1 MAMMGG
7 GGAFGGPSAT
17 QSSAAAGLPFA
28 GVPTELQAGAEKI
41 LATEPEHERHS
52 VSYDP
57 VHRDAPRFGL
67 RQLFGP
73 RMGAAF
79 LGLLL
84 LVLETVTSLLGPV
97 LTQKGIDD
105 GVRASSRSTLITVV
119 ALFVVV
125 VAVNV
130 VLSRARQRWNGRLGE
145 ALMFDL
151 RIRLFSHFQRLSLD
165 WYTSEKAGVLLSR
178 MTSDVEA
185 VTLLVNE
192 GFVNLVIQALT
203 IGVVTVVLFVYNPVL
218 AAVVLGLVVPPLI
231 VLTIW
236 FRSASQRGYAAVRDR
251 IADVLADL
259 SENLAGVRVIAALN
273 RRRQN
278 AMQHRSVVGEYRD
291 ANISTARA
299 GAIYGPSTEAIGIIA
314 QAAVL
319 LIGGRM
325 VLDGS
330 LELGELT
337 AFLLYVTTFFAPI
350 QQLVQLYNTYQQG
363 QSALRKIADVLATTP
378 TVAEAPD
385 AHPLPPIEGHIRLT
399 NVSFSYDHVTEVL
412 GGVDVEIAAGETFA
426 FVGPTGAG
434 KSTLAKLVTRF
445 HDPTQGSV
453 TMDGHDLREV
463 TLHSLR
469 KQLGVVP
476 QEPFL
481 FQGTIR
487 DNITF
492 ALSLDEQAAGSS
504 AGAEISDD
512 VIHHAIDLVGLTETV
527 DKLPDGIDTIVHE
540 RGTSLSA
547 GERQLLALAR
557 AFVASPRVIV
567 LDEATSSLDL
577 GSEARIEQALDGL
590 LEGRTAVMIAHR
602 LATAMKADR
611 IAVVDGGGIAEL
623 GTHDELVALGGTYA
637 AMFATWSAHTG
648 NG

>member
-28 GVPTELQAGAEKI
+28 GVPSEMKVGADKI
-41 LATEPEHERHS
+41 LATEPEHPTPE
-52 VSYDP
+52 VDFDP
-57 VHRDAPRFGL
+57 VHRPGPRFGL

-73 RMGAAF
+73 RLPAALF
-79 LGLLL
+79 GLLL
-84 LVLETVTSLLGPV
+84 LILETVTSLLGPV

-105 GVRASSRSTLITVV
+105 GVRAQDRSALVSIV
-119 ALFVVV
+119 AIFVGVVV
-125 VAVNV
+125 VNIA
-130 VLSRARQRWNGRLGE
+130 LSRARQRWNGRLGE
-145 ALMFDL
+145 GLMFDL
-151 RIRLFSHFQRLSLD
+151 RIK

-192 GFVNLVIQALT
+192 GFVNLVIQAMT
-203 IGVVTVVLFVYNPVL
+203 IAIVTVVLFLYNPAL
-218 AAVVLGLVVPPLI
+218 ATIVLGLVVPPLI
-231 VLTIW
+231 ALTLW

-278 AMQHRSVVGEYRD
+278 GVAHRTVVGQYRD
-291 ANISTARA
+291 ANLWTARA

-314 QAAVL
+314 QGAVL

-325 VLDGS
+325 VLRGE

-363 QSALRKIADVLATTP
+363 QSAIHKIADVLASEP
-378 TVAEAPD
+378 SVREDPEAIE
-385 AHPLPPIEGHIRLT
+385 LPPINGHISIEG
-399 NVSFSYDHVTEVL
+399 VSFSYDGVTPVL
-412 GGVDVEIAAGETFA
+412 DAVNLEIPAGETFA

-434 KSTLAKLVTRF
+434 KSTLAKLITRF
-445 HDPTQGSV
+445 HDPTVGTVSI
-453 TMDGHDLREV
+453 DGYDLTSV

-469 KQLGVVP
+469 SQLGVVP

-492 ALSLDEQAAGSS
+492 ALDGADTELDQQATD
-504 AGAEISDD
+504 EI
-512 VIHHAIDLVGLTETV
+512 VERAIDLVGLRETI
-527 DKLPDGIDTIVHE
+527 DLLPDGTQTIVHE
-540 RGTSLSA
+540 RGSSLSA

-557 AFVASPRVIV
+557 AFVAGPRVIV

-577 GSEARIEQALDGL
+577 QSESRIEQALDGL

-611 IAVVDGGGIAEL
+611 IAVIDDGGIVEVGS
-623 GTHDELVALGGTYA
+623 HDELVALRGRYA
-637 AMFATWSAHTG
+637 AMFDTWSSHTTAPDE
-648 NG
+648 NRP